1 MKNITIKREFLYLSG
16 AAVVGHLF
24 GSNFDLIGTAVFAG
38 VCLIAG
44 WMATKFLS
52 HKP

>member
-1 MKNITIKREFLYLSG
+1 MKKEILYLSG
-16 AAVVGHLF
+16 AATAGHLF

-44 WMATKFLS
+44 WMAFKFFGP
-52 HKP
+52 KT